1 MPLSLSLLVEL
12 GYVSRVQK
20 ERHEDITF
28 FLLKNH
34 CACASGVTNTTVF
47 THCLS

>member
-1 MPLSLSLLVEL
+1 MSEL

-28 FLLKNH
+28 FLHKNTVLVRPELLPPRLYL
-34 CACASGVTNTTVF
+34 GVV
-47 THCLS
+47 